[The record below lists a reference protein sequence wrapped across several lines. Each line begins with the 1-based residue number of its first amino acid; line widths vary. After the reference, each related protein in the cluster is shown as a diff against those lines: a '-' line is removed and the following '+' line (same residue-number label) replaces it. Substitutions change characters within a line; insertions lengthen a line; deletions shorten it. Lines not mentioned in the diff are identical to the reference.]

1 MLYTF
6 VPFLLFLAILFL
18 TVVPVAPGYDS
29 PKEWRS
35 IFMAVPVPEGRMTN
49 PEAQIT
55 IASRI
60 DRLPLFSLH
69 RWLAFVLGIGTF
81 FDLYDI
87 FLGGVLGAVLTPIF
101 HLNTVQTALVISSGF
116 LGMFVGA
123 IVLGIVSDYLGRRA
137 MYMVNLLIYSVFTLI
152 AAFGF
157 SYLWVVIF
165 RFLAG
170 LGLGAEPPL
179 TDTYLGEMVPRSA
192 RGRYTAWSYTF
203 GFLGVPVEGLLAR
216 YLVPTHFLIA
226 GWRWLLIIGALGAF
240 IVWLLRRR
248 LPESPR
254 WFEIRGRND
263 EAEQTMRS
271 IEESAMRE
279 NKLSVLPEPQP
290 VVVEPQHGATI
301 AEIFSGR
308 YAKRTIMLWIFQIL
322 QTVGYYGFG
331 SLAPVVL
338 VAKGFSI
345 TSTLGY
351 TALIFLGYPLGSLIS
366 VPIVE
371 RVERKWLIVASA
383 VLIAVFGLIF
393 GFASSV
399 PVIVISG
406 FLLTVSSN
414 IFSNAFH
421 IYQAEIFPTRMRGT
435 AVGMA
440 YSLSRLTSA
449 VLPFVALALLKASGP
464 AAVFIMAAIIE
475 LILCLDVAILGP
487 KSTGRALE
495 VVSK

>member
-1 MLYTF
+1 
-6 VPFLLFLAILFL
+6 
-18 TVVPVAPGYDS
+18 
-29 PKEWRS
+29 
-35 IFMAVPVPEGRMTN
+35 MAVPSDQVGSYTVG
-49 PEAQIT
+49 A
-55 IASRI
+55 RI

-101 HLNTVQTALVISSGF
+101 HLNGVETALVISSGF
-116 LGMFVGA
+116 IGMFIGA
-123 IVLGIVSDYLGRRA
+123 SVLGVVSDYLGRRS
-137 MYMVNLLIYSVFTLI
+137 MYMVNLFIYSVFSFI

-157 SYLWVVIF
+157 GFVWVVIF
-165 RFLAG
+165 RLLAG

-179 TDTYLGEMVPRSA
+179 TDTYLGEMIPRRA

-216 YLVPTHFLIA
+216 YLVPTHFLLE
-226 GWRWLLIIGALGAF
+226 GWRWLLIIGALGAL
-240 IVWLLRRR
+240 IVWFLRRN

-254 WFEIRGRND
+254 WYEIRGRQA
-263 EAEQTMRS
+263 EADLLVEKIERDALHQTGLT
-271 IEESAMRE
+271 E
-279 NKLSVLPEPQP
+279 LPVPER
-290 VVVEPQHGATI
+290 VVVEAQHEAPLTQVFQGP
-301 AEIFSGR
+301 
-308 YAKRTIMLWIFQIL
+308 YAKRSVMLWIFQIL

-351 TALIFLGYPLGSLIS
+351 TALIFLGYPLGSLLS
-366 VPIVE
+366 VPLVE
-371 RVERKWLIVASA
+371 RFERKWLIIASA
-383 VLIAVFGLIF
+383 VLIGIFGLLF
-393 GFASSV
+393 GFATVV
-399 PVIVISG
+399 PLIVSAG

-414 IFSNAFH
+414 VFSNSFH

-435 AVGMA
+435 AVGTA

-449 VLPFVALALLKASGP
+449 ILPFAAIPLLHAAGP
-464 AAVFIMAAIIE
+464 TAVFLAAALIMA
-475 LILCLDVAILGP
+475 ILCLDVAILGP
-487 KSTGRALE
+487 RTTGRALE
-495 VVSK
+495 DVSR